1 MEKYGVLGTLHL
13 TTTEMCIK
21 IRVQP
26 YILDNLFQIIVYQ
39 NAIHAVLFPNIPS
52 ASQGMAETAS
62 PAIQQDVTILLG
74 SPDNKFSDEIGIGS
88 HCILLNRL

>member
-21 IRVQP
+21 NQSTAVHPGQSLP
-26 YILDNLFQIIVYQ
+26 DKSALYQ

-52 ASQGMAETAS
+52 ASQDMAETAS

-74 SPDNKFSDEIGIGS
+74 PFPYY
-88 HCILLNRL
+88 